1 MSGDL
6 AQQLAGDDAKPA
18 QIAEVARRYGLDRP
32 FYVQYV
38 DWAGNA
44 LAGNLGRSL
53 FTNEPVAQLIGE
65 RIGVTLKLAV
75 MSVMFAFLV
84 AVPLGV
90 LAAVRPNSLIDR
102 AALTLAVF
110 GQAIPN
116 FWFGLI
122 LIVVFGVTLRWLPI
136 SGSDT
141 LCELRAADGDARL
154 HRDAAV
160 HAPDP
165 LRHARRAQ
173 RRLHPHRPRQG
184 PAPGEVIFKHA
195 LRNAILPI
203 VSLLAVTF
211 GFLLGGSVIVESVFA
226 LNGIGLL
233 AFQSIVRADF
243 PGGAGDH
250 RVRVVRLYRAHL
262 AGRRRQ
268 RVARSAHQ
276 ARLTPTW
283 SCSIPPIAEARR
295 RDARWPSP
303 VAVMRRRALR
313 HRGLLIGGGLA
324 CDRHPGRGV
333 RAADRPV

>member
-1 MSGDL
+1 MGRFIVRRLIIAAFVALTVSVIGFGLLRMSGDL
-6 AQQLAGDDAKPA
+6 AHQLAGDDARPA

-38 DWAGNA
+38 DWAGQA
-44 LAGNLGRSL
+44 LSGNLGRSL
-53 FTNEPVAQLIGE
+53 FTNEPVAQLIRE
-65 RIGVTLKLAV
+65 RIGVTLKLAIL
-75 MSVMFAFLV
+75 SILFAFLI

-90 LAAVRPNSLIDR
+90 LAAVRANSLIDR

-141 LCELRAADGDARL
+141 LANFVLPTVTLGFTVMPPFMRLTRSGMLDVLGADYIRTARAKGLR
-154 HRDAAV
+154 
-160 HAPDP
+160 PMS
-165 LRHARRAQ
+165 
-173 RRLHPHRPRQG
+173 
-184 PAPGEVIFKHA
+184 VIFKHA

-243 PGGAGDH
+243 P
-250 RVRVVRLYRAHL
+250 VVQAIIVFVSFAYIGLTFLADVVNAWLDPRIRLA
-262 AGRRRQ
+262 
-268 RVARSAHQ
+268 
-276 ARLTPTW
+276 
-283 SCSIPPIAEARR
+283 
-295 RDARWPSP
+295 
-303 VAVMRRRALR
+303 
-313 HRGLLIGGGLA
+313 
-324 CDRHPGRGV
+324 
-333 RAADRPV
+333 

>member
-1 MSGDL
+1 MGRFIVRRLIIAAFVALTVSVIGFGLLRMSGDL
-6 AQQLAGDDAKPA
+6 AQQLAGDDARPA

-38 DWAGNA
+38 DWAGQA
-44 LAGNLGRSL
+44 LSGNLGRSL
-53 FTNEPVAQLIGE
+53 FTNEPVAQLIRE
-65 RIGVTLKLAV
+65 RIGVTLRLAV
-75 MSVMFAFLV
+75 LSILFAFLV

-90 LAAVRPNSLIDR
+90 LAAVRANSLVDR

-122 LIVVFGVTLRWLPI
+122 LIVLFGVTLRWLPI

-141 LCELRAADGDARL
+141 LANFVLPTVTLGFTVMPPFMRLTRSGMLDVLGADYIRTARAKGLRPMA
-154 HRDAAV
+154 
-160 HAPDP
+160 
-165 LRHARRAQ
+165 
-173 RRLHPHRPRQG
+173 
-184 PAPGEVIFKHA
+184 VIFKHA

-243 PGGAGDH
+243 P
-250 RVRVVRLYRAHL
+250 VVQAIIVFVSFAYIGLTFLADVVNAWLDPRIRLA
-262 AGRRRQ
+262 
-268 RVARSAHQ
+268 
-276 ARLTPTW
+276 
-283 SCSIPPIAEARR
+283 
-295 RDARWPSP
+295 
-303 VAVMRRRALR
+303 
-313 HRGLLIGGGLA
+313 
-324 CDRHPGRGV
+324 
-333 RAADRPV
+333 

>member
-1 MSGDL
+1 MGRFIARRLIIAAFVALTVSVIGFGLLRMSGDL
-6 AQQLAGDDAKPA
+6 AHQLAGDDARPA

-38 DWAGNA
+38 DWAGQA
-44 LAGNLGRSL
+44 LSGNLGRSL
-53 FTNEPVAQLIGE
+53 FTNEPVAQLIRE

-75 MSVMFAFLV
+75 LSILFAFLV

-90 LAAVRPNSLIDR
+90 LAAVRANSLIDR

-122 LIVVFGVTLRWLPI
+122 LIVVFGVSLRWLPI

-141 LCELRAADGDARL
+141 LANFVLPTVTLGFTVMPPFMRLTRSGMLDVLGADYIRTARAKGLRPTA
-154 HRDAAV
+154 
-160 HAPDP
+160 
-165 LRHARRAQ
+165 
-173 RRLHPHRPRQG
+173 
-184 PAPGEVIFKHA
+184 VIFKHA

-243 PGGAGDH
+243 P
-250 RVRVVRLYRAHL
+250 VVQAIIVFVSFAYIGLTFLADVVNAWLDPRIRLA
-262 AGRRRQ
+262 
-268 RVARSAHQ
+268 
-276 ARLTPTW
+276 
-283 SCSIPPIAEARR
+283 
-295 RDARWPSP
+295 
-303 VAVMRRRALR
+303 
-313 HRGLLIGGGLA
+313 
-324 CDRHPGRGV
+324 
-333 RAADRPV
+333 

>member
-1 MSGDL
+1 VSVIGFGLLRLSGDL
-6 AQQLAGDDAKPA
+6 AQQLAGDDARPA

-44 LAGNLGRSL
+44 LSGNLGRSL

-65 RIGVTLKLAV
+65 RIGVTLKLAIL
-75 MSVMFAFLV
+75 SVIFAFLV

-90 LAAVRPNSLIDR
+90 LAAVRANSFIDR

-141 LCELRAADGDARL
+141 LANFVLPTVTLGFTVMPPFMRLTRSGMLDVLHADYIRTARAKGL
-154 HRDAAV
+154 
-160 HAPDP
+160 
-165 LRHARRAQ
+165 L
-173 RRLHPHRPRQG
+173 
-184 PAPGEVIFKHA
+184 PATVIFKHA

-243 PGGAGDH
+243 P
-250 RVRVVRLYRAHL
+250 VVQAIIVFVSFAYIGLTLLADIVNAWLDPRIRL
-262 AGRRRQ
+262 G
-268 RVARSAHQ
+268 
-276 ARLTPTW
+276 
-283 SCSIPPIAEARR
+283 
-295 RDARWPSP
+295 
-303 VAVMRRRALR
+303 
-313 HRGLLIGGGLA
+313 
-324 CDRHPGRGV
+324 
-333 RAADRPV
+333 